1 MQWDG
6 SRNAGFTDG
15 TPWLK
20 VNENYRAINV
30 AAQEQDPDSVLAY
43 YRKLIALRK
52 SEAWKET
59 FVYGDFAPAYEEE
72 KDLFA
77 FKRSGGGKR
86 ALILANFGKE
96 AVELNLEEKVE
107 QVLLANLGTPH
118 REGTRLLLR
127 PCETVV
133 FQVS

>member
-1 MQWDG
+1 MSCIDIIG
-6 SRNAGFTDG
+6 Y
-15 TPWLK
+15 K
-20 VNENYRAINV
+20 VRIV
-30 AAQEQDPDSVLAY
+30 CLLIVQPCRQD

-96 AVELNLEEKVE
+96 AVELNLKEKVE
-107 QVLLANLGTPH
+107 QVLLANLGTPY
-118 REGTRLLLR
+118 REGARLLLR

-133 FQVS
+133 LQVS